1 MPNRNHLAIGE
12 VLSLLQTE
20 FPDVTI
26 SKIRFLESQGLID
39 PERTP
44 SGYRKFY
51 DDDIAR
57 LRWILAQQRDHFLP
71 LKVIKDRLDEA
82 IALQLPLDVEPG
94 PGSTEAEPELAAHP
108 AVMASAA
115 PRADASSNGGR
126 GPRINV
132 FTATATSR
140 PDVAADVGHAATG
153 RDQPSA
159 ALSGSSG
166 LPDATTPAAA
176 GELEVAGPPD
186 GPGAPDLPGTEK
198 PTVDLPDAEPQPAA
212 AMAGPPHPAVDDA
225 SQADTRSDSG
235 AAAATRAAMPTTAG
249 SRSGRRAPAGA
260 HPFGDLTSAS
270 FTIEELSS
278 AVGLAV
284 SDLEELERYG
294 LLTSRPLSQGRRY
307 GDDAVV
313 VAKLAARFAS
323 FGVEAR
329 HLRMFKVA
337 VDREI
342 ALYEQIVAPLARHRQ
357 EGGEVATARRWAD
370 LDQLGA
376 DLRDALFRRPLS

>member
-1 MPNRNHLAIGE
+1 MPDRNHLAIGE
-12 VLSLLQTE
+12 VLSLLQAE

-71 LKVIKDRLDEA
+71 LKVIKERLDEA
-82 IALQLPLDVEPG
+82 IALQLPLDVAPG
-94 PGSTEAEPELAAHP
+94 PGSSEAEPEFAAGHSVTT
-108 AVMASAA
+108 AAASRPETA
-115 PRADASSNGGR
+115 SNGGR

-132 FTATATSR
+132 FTATATPR
-140 PDVAADVGHAATG
+140 PDLVGDPGPAPGGPAVLPAAGSVGSSEPPDAATVSTNS
-153 RDQPSA
+153 DPS
-159 ALSGSSG
+159 
-166 LPDATTPAAA
+166 
-176 GELEVAGPPD
+176 D
-186 GPGAPDLPGTEK
+186 GPGSAVPSNAD
-198 PTVDLPDAEPQPAA
+198 EPS
-212 AMAGPPHPAVDDA
+212 AGPVDGASEPATVGAAPTGPTGANTLRPEPPSGSGVSPATRPAV
-225 SQADTRSDSG
+225 S
-235 AAAATRAAMPTTAG
+235 TTA
-249 SRSGRRAPAGA
+249 SRTRRRAPAGA

-270 FTIEELSS
+270 FTIEELSA
-278 AVGLAV
+278 AVGMPI
-284 SDLEELERYG
+284 SELEELERYG
-294 LLTSRPLSQGRRY
+294 LLTSRAVSQGRRY

-357 EGGEVATARRWAD
+357 EGGEVAAAQRWAD